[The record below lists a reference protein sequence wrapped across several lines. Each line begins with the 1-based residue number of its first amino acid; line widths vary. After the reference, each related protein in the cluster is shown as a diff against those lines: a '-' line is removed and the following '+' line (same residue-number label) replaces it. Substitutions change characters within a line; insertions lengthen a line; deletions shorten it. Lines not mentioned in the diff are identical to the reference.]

1 MTNRV
6 DPGLLIELKKYGDVA
21 VETCFN
27 CGNCTAIC
35 PLTTDEENFPR
46 RMIRYAQL
54 GLKERL
60 VASKDLWLCYSCG
73 ECSAT
78 CPRQAEPGEFMAVAR
93 RFVIAQHDVTGLAGA
108 LYRSAWF
115 NAIFIVALAIVFS
128 LFLLAVRQPAPIGQL
143 ALFEF
148 IPEVYI
154 QIVGLAVLGIMGLAS
169 LAQIVKMTRDISRV
183 NVGTPRA
190 RFNNWPAVR
199 DTLVEVFSHKRY
211 RQEDCEENKHA
222 PWYQRK
228 WLVHAA
234 ILYGFLGL
242 FLATA
247 LDFLFKPVG
256 SSVPLYYPM
265 RLLGTIAGILLM
277 YGTSVAAIRRLQKR
291 DESTAGSHHSDW
303 TFLILLW
310 IVGLTGFLLE
320 ISVYAMLPVSVGY
333 ALLIGHV
340 ALAMD
345 VLVLLP
351 FSKFAH
357 AHYRL
362 VALFL
367 HYRKPVEQSQTQATT
382 LGISN

>member
-1 MTNRV
+1 MSQRV
-6 DPGLLIELKKYGDVA
+6 DPNLLTELKKYGTVDI
-21 VETCFN
+21 ETCFN

-46 RMIRYAQL
+46 RMIRHAQL
-54 GLKERL
+54 GLKDRL
-60 VASKDLWLCYSCG
+60 VASKDLWLCYYCG
-73 ECSAT
+73 ECSTT

-93 RFVIAQHDVTGLAGA
+93 RFAIAEYDVTGLAGA

-115 NAIFIVALAIVFS
+115 SAIFTLVLTIVFS
-128 LFLLAVRQPAPIGQL
+128 LFLLSVRQPAPIGQL

-154 QIVGLAVLGIMGLAS
+154 QIVGLAVLGIIGLAS
-169 LAQIVKMTRDISRV
+169 LAQTVKMTRDISRV
-183 NVGTPRA
+183 NAGTPRA
-190 RFNNWPAVR
+190 HFNNWQAVR
-199 DTLVEVFSHKRY
+199 DTLFEVFNQKRF
-211 RQEDCEENKHA
+211 RQEDCEENKHT
-222 PWYQRK
+222 PWYLRK

-256 SSVPLYYPM
+256 SSVPLFYPM
-265 RLLGTIAGILLM
+265 RLLGTIAGVLLM
-277 YGTSVAAIRRLQKR
+277 YGTSVAAVRRLQKR
-291 DESTAGSHHSDW
+291 DKSTARSHHSDW
-303 TFLILLW
+303 TFLTLLW

-320 ISVYAMLPVSVGY
+320 ISVYAMLPAPIGY

-351 FSKFAH
+351 FSNFAH
-357 AHYRL
+357 AHYRI

-367 HYRKPVEQSQTQATT
+367 HYRKPVEQSQTRTVT
-382 LGISN
+382 SGISN